1 MVLRYSTKSSTQHP
15 LLSHKGKEYT
25 CVCLCIHTY
34 NYIYIIESLC
44 FILESNTALY
54 INYES
59 ESEGEVAQSCL
70 TLRDPM
76 DCSLPASSVR
86 GIFQARVLEWVAISF
101 SRRSS
106 RPWNRTWVSHIVDT
120 DALPSEPP
128 GKSRGQLSTIFP
140 LKKKKKL
147 FLQREEKAP
156 VLGGQSASEGWDA
169 VPTLKLDLRLEVL
182 FWRLRPKLTSRLWA
196 VLQVLATPEGKCM
209 YIYLYKITSIWT
221 C

>member
-76 DCSLPASSVR
+76 DCSLPGSSVR

-140 LKKKKKL
+140 LKKKKT
-147 FLQREEKAP
+147 FLTKGRKGP
-156 VLGGQSASEGWDA
+156 RVRGA
-169 VPTLKLDLRLEVL
+169 VC
-182 FWRLRPKLTSRLWA
+182 FWRLRRCSHPQAGPSPWSPLLETEAETHFQALGS
-196 VLQVLATPEGKCM
+196 
-209 YIYLYKITSIWT
+209 ITSPSYTWGQMHVYIFI
-221 C
+221 